1 MISEKKNELIEVDIK
16 QKSSNLKIFVI
27 WSTI

>member
-27 WSTI
+27 